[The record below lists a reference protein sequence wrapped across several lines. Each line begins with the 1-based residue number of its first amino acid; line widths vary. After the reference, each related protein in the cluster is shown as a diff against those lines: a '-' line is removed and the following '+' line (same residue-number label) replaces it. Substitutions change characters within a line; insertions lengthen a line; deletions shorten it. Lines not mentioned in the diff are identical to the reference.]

1 MDQLQACLLFGDNN
15 KRVWHMTDQ
24 TRENRSVISVNMYN
38 LMNLI
43 EQWVMSE
50 CWARVRNVYQCCDCT
65 VIFWGGT
72 LGGGGG
78 VYSSSYTCICKVGC
92 HWTSKCMGHIESKIQ
107 NMKGLLRVFTPYFYW
122 CVCHIKVQRHTLY
135 TNYLFSYCRKYTLQY
150 FLFEQTP
157 MRPI

>member
-1 MDQLQACLLFGDNN
+1 
-15 KRVWHMTDQ
+15 
-24 TRENRSVISVNMYN
+24 
-38 LMNLI
+38 
-43 EQWVMSE
+43 MSE
-50 CWARVRNVYQCCDCT
+50 GWARVRNVYQCCDFT

-78 VYSSSYTCICKVGC
+78 GTPDLIHAYVGWGC
-92 HWTSKCMGHIESKIQ
+92 HWTSKCMGHIESKIKTL
-107 NMKGLLRVFTPYFYW
+107 KGLLRVFTPYFYW

-150 FLFEQTP
+150 FLFEQMP